1 MNISAGRFQML
12 LYLSEVLVKEG
23 PQSEDSLIEIMPF
36 WYPSSNVGLLD
47 DALEIGVQL
56 GLFSQSASEISIL
69 PGWRKK
75 RESAVSEIVF
85 ARSLLQ
91 KIVTVHFPDLIALS
105 FLPIRKARHEV
116 DGNMRAILDDCRLLE
131 MDLDTNAKEWW
142 EHLRSLGQ
150 FTADDSKKQIG
161 TDAEKMTIAYEVAF
175 LSRRGVPE
183 ARNHVS
189 WVAENNDRA
198 GFDVLSLNQGRV
210 SGFKDEVSLRIEV
223 KVGRRE
229 DGGRFSFMFTR
240 HEHRVMASDSMP
252 WVLHVWLHKPGS
264 TQFEEAPVSVS
275 KEDVLAIVPGATEE
289 FEWET
294 ARLTLG
300 EASRSSRP

>member
-23 PQSEDSLIEIMPF
+23 PQSKDSLIQVMPF

-47 DALEIGVQL
+47 DALDIGDQL
-56 GLFSQSASEISIL
+56 GLFSQLESEISISA
-69 PGWRKK
+69 GWRKK
-75 RESAVSEIVF
+75 RESADSEIVF
-85 ARSLLQ
+85 ARLLLQ
-91 KIVTVHFPDLIALS
+91 EIVTVHFPDLIALS
-105 FLPIRKARHEV
+105 FLPIRKARHEI

-131 MDLDTNAKEWW
+131 MELDNNAKEWW
-142 EHLRSLGQ
+142 EHLRSLGH
-150 FTADDSKKQIG
+150 FTPDDSKKEIG

-175 LSRRGVPE
+175 LSKRGVRE
-183 ARNHVS
+183 ARGQVS

-210 SGFKDEVSLRIEV
+210 SGFNDEVPLRIEV

-229 DGGRFSFMFTR
+229 DRGRFSFMFTR
-240 HEHRVMASDSMP
+240 HEHRVMVSDSMP

-264 TQFEEAPVSVS
+264 AQFEEAPVTVS
-275 KEDVLAIVPGATEE
+275 KEDVLAIVPGTTEE

-294 ARLTLG
+294 ARLTFH
-300 EASRSSRP
+300 EASQSPSL